1 MDKKTKNGLNFIFAG
16 GGTGGHLFPLVAVAE
31 KIKLL
36 QPSVS
41 ILFVGTKNKIES
53 RVIPNLGYSFYP
65 LTISGMPRKIGL
77 DILVFAY
84 RLFVS
89 VIKSLWLCIKYKPDV
104 AIGSGA
110 YVSGPVIWSAKLTG
124 AKVFLLEQ
132 NSYPGITNRLLEKK
146 ADKIYIS
153 FKDSE
158 KYFRFKDKLVLYGNP
173 LRININKISQQDA
186 KMKFGFANNNPIIF
200 VSGGSLGAKTINQA
214 IAKNIEKLN
223 ELNVNIIWQCGNNY
237 INEYSKYASS
247 TIKVYPFITDMGEA
261 YSAANLVIARAGAT
275 TIAEVSYLGL
285 PVIFIPSPNVTDN
298 HQYKNAKALE
308 EAEAAILIK
317 DEEAE
322 NSIVDKIK
330 DLISNSDRLLQLS
343 NNIKKFAGLN
353 AADKIGTEILEA
365 ANNKNRI

>member
-1 MDKKTKNGLNFIFAG
+1 MDKKTKSGLNFIFAG

-31 KIKLL
+31 KIKML
-36 QPSVS
+36 QPNAN
-41 ILFVGTKNKIES
+41 ILFVGTKDKIES
-53 RVIPNLGYSFYP
+53 RVIPNLGYNFYS
-65 LTISGMPRKIGL
+65 LSISGMPRKIGFG
-77 DILVFAY
+77 IFIFAY

-89 VIKSLWLCIKYKPDV
+89 IIKSLWLCIKFKPDV

-110 YVSGPVIWSAKLTG
+110 YVSGPIVWAAKITG

-132 NSYPGITNRLLEKK
+132 NSYPGVTNRLLEKK

-158 KYFRFKDKLVLYGNP
+158 KYFRFKDKLVQYGNP
-173 LRININKISQQDA
+173 IRININKISKRDA
-186 KMKFGFANNNPIIF
+186 RIKYGFANDYPVIF
-200 VSGGSLGAKTINQA
+200 VSGGSLGAKTINKA

-237 INEYSKYASS
+237 INEYAKYASS
-247 TIKVYPFITDMGEA
+247 NVKVFPFITDMGEA
-261 YSAANLVIARAGAT
+261 YSAASLVIARAGAT

-308 EAEAAILIK
+308 EAEAAVLIK
-317 DEEAE
+317 DEDAE
-322 NSIVDKIK
+322 TAIIDVITKLLNDNDK
-330 DLISNSDRLLQLS
+330 LTQLS
-343 NNIKKFAGLN
+343 NNIKKFAGVN
-353 AADKIGTEILEA
+353 AADKIGAEILEA
-365 ANNKNRI
+365 AENKNRI